1 MTQYIRL
8 KPSTPQEIKVHT
20 QKDDSL
26 QELIRV
32 IEAGWPETKGKLSHL
47 VLPYFDIR
55 DELSVYDGVVIRGER
70 VVVPMSL
77 RRDMLRRL
85 HYAHSG
91 VVSTLSLARESIYW
105 PGMSSEIKQFIERC
119 EVCRA
124 FDRKQPK

>member
-8 KPSTPQEIKVHT
+8 KPSTLQEIKVHT

-32 IEAGWPETKGKLSHL
+32 IEVGWPETK
-47 VLPYFDIR
+47 DIR
-55 DELSVYDGVVIRGER
+55 DESSVYDGVVIRGER

-77 RRDMLRRL
+77 RRDMLRRP

-91 VVSTLSLARESIYW
+91 VVSTLSLVRESIYW
-105 PGMSSEIKQFIERC
+105 PRTEQ
-119 EVCRA
+119 
-124 FDRKQPK
+124 